1 MQSIL
6 MAVCVVAVL
15 GIMSPSLAK
24 GQEGEVDAVQGAK
37 SALLEVLADYVPG
50 SPIGEDLK
58 ERVNEAAA
66 ALEQA
71 AAGPPDL
78 LANMERVS
86 GQWVNLFSSQGV
98 VGEIDVS
105 FMTRALPGGGHAGG
119 KALSKVVL
127 QELRPAENFYR
138 NMMVMTAGEDDIPL
152 LHVATAMMD
161 IDREAPN
168 FLQVRFKRI
177 EFLPGRADVTL
188 EQLRGSL
195 GLPETTPLA
204 VNVPVDPSK
213 PAATS
218 EVTYLDDDL
227 RINRG
232 KTYIAILQKVR

>member
-1 MQSIL
+1 MKSIVKT
-6 MAVCVVAVL
+6 MCVAAVL
-15 GIMSPSLAK
+15 AVAPGAAT
-24 GQEGEVDAVQGAK
+24 GQGGEADAVQQAK
-37 SALLEVLADYVPG
+37 SALLEVLAGYEPG
-50 SPIGEDLK
+50 SQISEALK
-58 ERVNEAAA
+58 VRVSDAAA

-71 AAGPPDL
+71 AGGPPDL
-78 LANMERVS
+78 LANVERVS

-138 NMMVMTAGEDDIPL
+138 NMMVMTAGEQDTPL
-152 LHVATAMMD
+152 LHVATAMVD
-161 IDREAPN
+161 IDKQSPN

-188 EQLRGSL
+188 EQLREAL
-195 GLPETTPLA
+195 RLPEATPLA
-204 VNVPVDPSK
+204 VNVPVDLSK
-213 PAATS
+213 PAAAS
-218 EVTYLDDDL
+218 EVTYLDGDL

-232 KTYIAILQKVR
+232 KTYIAILRKVH

>member
-1 MQSIL
+1 MKSIVKT
-6 MAVCVVAVL
+6 MCVAAVL
-15 GIMSPSLAK
+15 AVAPGTAT
-24 GQEGEVDAVQGAK
+24 GQGGEADAVQQAK
-37 SALLEVLADYVPG
+37 SALLEVLAGYEPG
-50 SPIGEDLK
+50 SQISEALK
-58 ERVNEAAA
+58 VRVSDAAA

-71 AAGPPDL
+71 AGGPPDL
-78 LANMERVS
+78 LANVERVS

-138 NMMVMTAGEDDIPL
+138 NMMVMTAGERDTPL
-152 LHVATAMMD
+152 LHVATAMVD
-161 IDREAPN
+161 IDRQSPN

-188 EQLRGSL
+188 EQLREAL
-195 GLPETTPLA
+195 RLPEATPLA
-204 VNVPVDPSK
+204 VNVPVDLSK
-213 PAATS
+213 PAAAS
-218 EVTYLDDDL
+218 EVTYLDGDL

-232 KTYIAILQKVR
+232 KTYIAILRKVH

>member
-1 MQSIL
+1 MKSIVKT
-6 MAVCVVAVL
+6 MCVAAVL
-15 GIMSPSLAK
+15 AVAPGAAT
-24 GQEGEVDAVQGAK
+24 GQGGEADAVQQAK
-37 SALLEVLADYVPG
+37 SALLEVLAGYEPG
-50 SPIGEDLK
+50 SQISEALK
-58 ERVNEAAA
+58 VRVSDAAA

-71 AAGPPDL
+71 AGGPPDL
-78 LANMERVS
+78 LANVERVS

-138 NMMVMTAGEDDIPL
+138 NMMVMTAGERDTPL
-152 LHVATAMMD
+152 LHVATAMVD
-161 IDREAPN
+161 IDRQSPN

-188 EQLRGSL
+188 EQLREAL
-195 GLPETTPLA
+195 RLPEATPLA
-204 VNVPVDPSK
+204 VNVPVDLSK
-213 PAATS
+213 PAAAS
-218 EVTYLDDDL
+218 EVTYLDGDL

-232 KTYIAILQKVR
+232 KTYIAILRKVH

>member
-1 MQSIL
+1 MKSIVKT
-6 MAVCVVAVL
+6 MCVAAVL
-15 GIMSPSLAK
+15 AVAPGAAT
-24 GQEGEVDAVQGAK
+24 GQGGEADAVQQAK
-37 SALLEVLADYVPG
+37 SALLEVLAGYEPG
-50 SPIGEDLK
+50 SQISEALK
-58 ERVNEAAA
+58 VRVSDAAA

-71 AAGPPDL
+71 AGGPPDL
-78 LANMERVS
+78 LANVERVS

-138 NMMVMTAGEDDIPL
+138 NMMVMTAGEQDTPL
-152 LHVATAMMD
+152 LHVATAMVD
-161 IDREAPN
+161 IDRQSPN

-188 EQLRGSL
+188 EQLREAL
-195 GLPETTPLA
+195 RLPEATPLA
-204 VNVPVDPSK
+204 VNVPVDLSK
-213 PAATS
+213 PAAAS
-218 EVTYLDDDL
+218 EVTYLDGDL

-232 KTYIAILQKVR
+232 KTYIAILRKVY

>member
-1 MQSIL
+1 MKSIVKT
-6 MAVCVVAVL
+6 MCVAAVL
-15 GIMSPSLAK
+15 AVAPGAAM
-24 GQEGEVDAVQGAK
+24 GQGGEADAVQQAK
-37 SALLEVLADYVPG
+37 SALLEVLAGYEPG
-50 SPIGEDLK
+50 SPISEGLK
-58 ERVNEAAA
+58 VRVSDAAA

-71 AAGPPDL
+71 AGGPPDL
-78 LANMERVS
+78 LANVEQVS

-138 NMMVMTAGEDDIPL
+138 NMMVMTAGEQDTPL
-152 LHVATAMMD
+152 LHVATAMVD
-161 IDREAPN
+161 IDRQSPN

-188 EQLRGSL
+188 EQLREAL
-195 GLPETTPLA
+195 RLPEATPLA
-204 VNVPVDPSK
+204 VNVPVDLSK
-213 PAATS
+213 PAAAS
-218 EVTYLDDDL
+218 EVTYLDGDL

-232 KTYIAILQKVR
+232 KNYIAILRKVH

>member
-1 MQSIL
+1 MKSIVKT
-6 MAVCVVAVL
+6 MCVAAVL
-15 GIMSPSLAK
+15 AVAPGAAM
-24 GQEGEVDAVQGAK
+24 GQGGEADAVQQAK
-37 SALLEVLADYVPG
+37 SALLEVLAGYEPG
-50 SPIGEDLK
+50 SQISEALK
-58 ERVNEAAA
+58 VRVSDAAA

-71 AAGPPDL
+71 AGGPPDL
-78 LANMERVS
+78 LANVERVS

-138 NMMVMTAGEDDIPL
+138 NMMVMTAGEQDTPL
-152 LHVATAMMD
+152 LHVATAMVD
-161 IDREAPN
+161 IDRQSPN

-188 EQLRGSL
+188 EQLREAL
-195 GLPETTPLA
+195 RLPEATPLA
-204 VNVPVDPSK
+204 VNVPVDLSK
-213 PAATS
+213 PAAAS
-218 EVTYLDDDL
+218 EVTYLDGDL

-232 KTYIAILQKVR
+232 KTYIAILRKVY